1 MGLLFYKPKHMK
13 PNPKKQRI
21 KNVPH
26 WILGE
31 CIFYINWYKQKFID
45 LINLLWN
52 FEEII
57 LKSGTTLI
65 DKIDALERKEKHKIK
80 IQFENFKKFCYNIYR
95 KLKKN

>member
-1 MGLLFYKPKHMK
+1 MRLLFYKPKHMK
-13 PNPKKQRI
+13 PDPTVQRI
-21 KNVPH
+21 KNVPS

-31 CIFYINWYKQKFID
+31 CVFYINWYKQKFID

-52 FEEII
+52 FGGII
-57 LKSGTTLI
+57 LKSSITLI
-65 DKIDALERKEKHKIK
+65 DKIDALERKEKYKIK

>member
-1 MGLLFYKPKHMK
+1 MGLLFYQPKHMK
-13 PNPKKQRI
+13 PNPTIQRI
-21 KNVPH
+21 KNVPS

-31 CIFYINWYKQKFID
+31 CIFYIKWYQQKFID
-45 LINLLWN
+45 LIILLWN
-52 FEEII
+52 FGEKIR
-57 LKSGTTLI
+57 KSGIILI